1 MRHVNQNAFRTALP
15 PVRAGVC
22 SFGRLG
28 VFMCFSATE
37 VELVK
42 AGVLLRTE
50 IPGLRRGASRRV
62 GDIRAGRCADGRI
75 NVTTYAKRSAKL
87 DAGFQDFMHGLLAD
101 TQLSTVRGEKP
112 ESY

>member
-1 MRHVNQNAFRTALP
+1 MPYVDQNAFRTALP
-15 PVRAGVC
+15 ALQAGV
-22 SFGRLG
+22 SSIGELG
-28 VFMCFSATE
+28 VYICFSGTE
-37 VELVK
+37 AELVK

-101 TQLSTVRGEKP
+101 TQLSIVRGEKP
-112 ESY
+112 EPY